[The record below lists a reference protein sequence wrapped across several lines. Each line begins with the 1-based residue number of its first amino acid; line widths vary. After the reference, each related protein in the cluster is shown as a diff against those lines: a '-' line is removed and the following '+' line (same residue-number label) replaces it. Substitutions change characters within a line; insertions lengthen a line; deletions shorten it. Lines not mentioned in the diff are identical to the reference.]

1 MQLTCSQNPLLAASN
16 AANGG
21 ASGDDDKLSDY
32 VPGSRDISVSRAV
45 STPSRNSQTTCWL
58 DESSR
63 ISTPDLC
70 LTPNSL
76 QCLRPMPLGISTPRH
91 SRTLETERTR

>member
-45 STPSRNSQTTCWL
+45 STTCRDPQTTRCL
-58 DESSR
+58 DEWSR

-76 QCLRPMPLGISTPRH
+76 QFLRPMRLGISIPRH